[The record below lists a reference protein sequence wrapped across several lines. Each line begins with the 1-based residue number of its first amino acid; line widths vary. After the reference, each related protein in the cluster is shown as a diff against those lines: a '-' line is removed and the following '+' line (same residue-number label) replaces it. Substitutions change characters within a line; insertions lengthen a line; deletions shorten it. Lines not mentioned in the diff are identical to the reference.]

1 MAWCQKAKE
10 LVATS
15 SEFEYLTDW
24 SPDQEFLLYSREDPE
39 TLSDLWYLRDKDGNG
54 GYESVPFLQTP
65 FRERGAKFSPDG
77 RFVAY
82 YSDESGRFE
91 VYARPFLEDGKRV
104 QVSMNG
110 GAQPRWSRNGK
121 EIYYVEGDTLVSVGV
136 TTTPSLSVGSE
147 SKLFR
152 HSGLPGDSNVPR
164 YDVSSDG
171 QKFVVVETLEEE
183 SPPVI
188 RVVQNWYEEFLRPG
202 AGLRPPK
209 RTTSR
214 LWADSC

>member
-1 MAWCQKAKE
+1 
-10 LVATS
+10 
-15 SEFEYLTDW
+15 
-24 SPDQEFLLYSREDPE
+24 
-39 TLSDLWYLRDKDGNG
+39 
-54 GYESVPFLQTP
+54 
-65 FRERGAKFSPDG
+65 
-77 RFVAY
+77 
-82 YSDESGRFE
+82 
-91 VYARPFLEDGKRV
+91 
-104 QVSMNG
+104 MNG

-188 RVVQNWYEEFLRPG
+188 RVVQNWYEEFRD
-202 AGLRPPK
+202 RE
-209 RTTSR
+209 R
-214 LWADSC
+214 D